1 MKTNLLLV
9 AIAWT
14 VVAVPTA
21 WAQRGIEFTAFVGGQ
36 VNSGLDLSTGP
47 YNRIDV
53 QNGLNY
59 WVGAGYLIGTHA
71 GVEFMWNHNQAGSVA
86 QST

>member
-21 WAQRGIEFTAFVGGQ
+21 WAQRGIEFTPFVGGQ

-59 WVGAGYLIGTHA
+59 GVGAGYLIGTHA
-71 GVEFMWNHNQAGSVA
+71 GVEFM
-86 QST
+86 